1 MKRNKFKFLFS
12 ILSLTTFISIIP
24 ITIVACSPKK
34 STPSDNVENPPETTN
49 PDVPNITPPNITPP
63 KDDEISSSGGEHNG
77 LNVSNYLE
85 VVKTLNLSSSTNIV
99 ELNDNNLNNLLHQTY
114 PELNVNIQNGS
125 NQYNGELNLKLTNNQ
140 SREIINNN
148 IVISG
153 FNVNKYN
160 NFTVVD
166 AKINL
171 EKWFNNF
178 QPINNQNINNVNQ
191 DLDLLSRFEINID
204 DNAITINNTNYKD
217 QFKIAPKFSI
227 ENNNLKINFNI
238 EQGFKK
244 YNNGEWVIN
253 SYYPLAI
260 KNPLHEYDVQLPTLN
275 QLFEF
280 MMQQIKIIDSNAYN
294 FYPSYFMGI
303 GLHSIKI
310 QQSQTAIFNYL
321 NINNIIDKYK
331 STYFP
336 NNQYNFL
343 INSHSNFSANDSLGQ
358 LSFSIYVKN
367 FDNTD
372 IDNTSASHQLVLSGF
387 KTLNINDNQYNN
399 YVSVNNGSNL
409 YNSLIKIFDN
419 EIKQVKNDQHTIENV
434 SKLGLNSFL
443 TNYFGPIYYENM
455 ESNNIEDI
463 INKIN
468 TNYSF
473 SLFSNS
479 ISNFNTNISVDQLS
493 LNNFNPN
500 LGLYNLGSNSED
512 IIYLKSIDINLD
524 PSKNS
529 VSMNNRNNPEIRIF
543 GNIAITF
550 ANNETINQNVVLVC
564 EVLNDTNNLINE
576 VYHNLNVHKLIYS
589 TSFYDIKRRLT
600 KTG

>member
-34 STPSDNVENPPETTN
+34 STPSDNVENPPETPN

-85 VVKTLNLSSSTNIV
+85 VVKTLNLSSNTNIV

-125 NQYNGELNLKLTNNQ
+125 NQYKGELNLKLTNNQ

-153 FNVNKYN
+153 FNVNKYT
-160 NFTVVD
+160 NFTVID
-166 AKINL
+166 AEINL

-178 QPINNQNINNVNQ
+178 QPINNQNINDVNQ

-204 DNAITINNTNYKD
+204 DAITINNTNYKD
-217 QFKIAPKFSI
+217 QFKITPMFSI

-238 EQGFKK
+238 EQGFKE
-244 YNNGEWVIN
+244 YNNGEWVIK
-253 SYYPLAI
+253 SYYPLVI
-260 KNPLHEYDVQLPTLN
+260 KNPLNEYDVQLPTLN

-303 GLHSIKI
+303 GLYSIKI

-321 NINNIIDKYK
+321 NINEIIDKYK

-358 LSFSIYVKN
+358 LSFSIYVQN

-372 IDNTSASHQLVLSGF
+372 IDNISASHQLALSGF

-409 YNSLIKIFDN
+409 YNSLIKMFAN
-419 EIKQVKNDQHTIENV
+419 EIQQVKNDQQTIENV
-434 SKLGLNSFL
+434 NKLALNSFL

-463 INKIN
+463 VNKIN

-479 ISNFNTNISVDQLS
+479 ISNFNTDISIDQLS
-493 LNNFNPN
+493 SNNFNPN

-524 PSKNS
+524 PNKNS

-543 GNIAITF
+543 GNIAITL
-550 ANNETINQNVVLVC
+550 ANNETINQNVVFVC
-564 EVLNDTNNLINE
+564 KIVNVSYFNINFNLI
-576 VYHNLNVHKLIYS
+576 I
-589 TSFYDIKRRLT
+589 
-600 KTG
+600 

>member
-1 MKRNKFKFLFS
+1 MKKNKFKFLFS

-24 ITIVACSPKK
+24 ITIVACSSKK
-34 STPSDNVENPPETTN
+34 STPSDNVENPPETPN
-49 PDVPNITPPNITPP
+49 PDVPNITPPNTTPP
-63 KDDEISSSGGEHNG
+63 KNDEISSSGGEHNG

-85 VVKTLNLSSSTNIV
+85 VVKALNLSSSTNIV

-140 SREIINNN
+140 SRKIINNN
-148 IVISG
+148 IVVRG
-153 FNVNKYN
+153 FNVNKYT
-160 NFTVVD
+160 NFTVID
-166 AKINL
+166 AEINL

-204 DNAITINNTNYKD
+204 DAITINNTNYKD
-217 QFKIAPKFSI
+217 QFKITPMFSI

-238 EQGFKK
+238 EQGFKE

-260 KNPLHEYDVQLPTLN
+260 KNPLNEYDVQLPTLN

-321 NINNIIDKYK
+321 NINQIIDKYK
-331 STYFP
+331 NTYFP

-387 KTLNINDNQYNN
+387 KTLNINDNQCNN

-409 YNSLIKIFDN
+409 YNSLIKMFAN
-419 EIKQVKNDQHTIENV
+419 EIQQVKTDQHTIENV
-434 SKLGLNSFL
+434 NKLGLNSLL

-473 SLFSNS
+473 SLFGNS
-479 ISNFNTNISVDQLS
+479 ISNFNTNISIDQLS

-524 PSKNS
+524 PNKNS
-529 VSMNNRNNPEIRIF
+529 VSINNRNNPEIRIF
-543 GNIAITF
+543 GNIAITL
-550 ANNETINQNVVLVC
+550 ANNETINRNVVLVC
-564 EVLNDTNNLINE
+564 EV
-576 VYHNLNVHKLIYS
+576 V
-589 TSFYDIKRRLT
+589 
-600 KTG
+600 

>member
-34 STPSDNVENPPETTN
+34 STPSDNVENPPETPN
-49 PDVPNITPPNITPP
+49 PDVPNITPPNTTPP

-85 VVKTLNLSSSTNIV
+85 VVKALNLSSSTNII

-125 NQYNGELNLKLTNNQ
+125 NQYIGELNLKLTNNQ

-153 FNVNKYN
+153 FNVNKYT
-160 NFTVVD
+160 NFTVIN
-166 AKINL
+166 AEINL

-204 DNAITINNTNYKD
+204 DAITINNTNYKD

-238 EQGFKK
+238 EQGFKE

-260 KNPLHEYDVQLPTLN
+260 KNPLNEYDVQLPTLN
-275 QLFEF
+275 QLFTF

-303 GLHSIKI
+303 GLDSIKI

-331 STYFP
+331 KIYFP

-358 LSFSIYVKN
+358 LSFSIYVQN
-367 FDNTD
+367 FDNTN
-372 IDNTSASHQLVLSGF
+372 IDSISASHQLVLSGF

-434 SKLGLNSFL
+434 NKLGLNSFL

-468 TNYSF
+468 ANYSF

-479 ISNFNTNISVDQLS
+479 ISNFNTNISIDQLS

-500 LGLYNLGSNSED
+500 FGLYNLGSNSED

-524 PSKNS
+524 PNTNS
-529 VSMNNRNNPEIRIF
+529 ISMNNRNNPEIRIF
-543 GNIAITF
+543 GNIAITL

-564 EVLNDTNNLINE
+564 EIV
-576 VYHNLNVHKLIYS
+576 
-589 TSFYDIKRRLT
+589 
-600 KTG
+600 

>member
-12 ILSLTTFISIIP
+12 ILASTTFISIFP

-49 PDVPNITPPNITPP
+49 PDVPNITPPNTTPP
-63 KDDEISSSGGEHNG
+63 KNDEISSSGGEHNG

-85 VVKTLNLSSSTNIV
+85 VVKALNLSSSTNIV

-153 FNVNKYN
+153 FNVNKYT
-160 NFTVVD
+160 NFTVID
-166 AKINL
+166 AEINL

-204 DNAITINNTNYKD
+204 DAITINNTNYKD
-217 QFKIAPKFSI
+217 QFKITPKFSI

-238 EQGFKK
+238 EQSFKE

-260 KNPLHEYDVQLPTLN
+260 KNPLNEYDVQLPTLN

-409 YNSLIKIFDN
+409 YNSLIKIFKN
-419 EIKQVKNDQHTIENV
+419 EIQQIRNDQHTIENV
-434 SKLGLNSFL
+434 NKLELNSFL

-479 ISNFNTNISVDQLS
+479 ITNFNTNISVDQLS
-493 LNNFNPN
+493 FNNFNPN

-543 GNIAITF
+543 GNISITL

-564 EVLNDTNNLINE
+564 EIV
-576 VYHNLNVHKLIYS
+576 
-589 TSFYDIKRRLT
+589 
-600 KTG
+600 

>member
-24 ITIVACSPKK
+24 ITIVACSSKK
-34 STPSDNVENPPETTN
+34 STPSDNVENPPETPN
-49 PDVPNITPPNITPP
+49 PDVPNITPPNTTPP

-85 VVKTLNLSSSTNIV
+85 VVKALNLSSSTNIV

-125 NQYNGELNLKLTNNQ
+125 NQYNGELNLILTNNQ

-148 IVISG
+148 IVIRG
-153 FNVNKYN
+153 FNVNKFT
-160 NFTVVD
+160 NFTVID

-204 DNAITINNTNYKD
+204 DAITINNTNYKD
-217 QFKIAPKFSI
+217 QFKITPKFSI
-227 ENNNLKINFNI
+227 ENNNLKIDFNI
-238 EQGFKK
+238 EQGFKE

-253 SYYPLAI
+253 SYSPLVI
-260 KNPLHEYDVQLPTLN
+260 KNPLNEYDVQLPTLN
-275 QLFEF
+275 QLFTF
-280 MMQQIKIIDSNAYN
+280 MMQQIKIIDNNAYN

-303 GLHSIKI
+303 GLYSIKI

-358 LSFSIYVKN
+358 LSFSIYVQN

-372 IDNTSASHQLVLSGF
+372 IDNISASHQLVLSGF

-409 YNSLIKIFDN
+409 YNSLIKMFAD
-419 EIKQVKNDQHTIENV
+419 EIQQVKNDQHTIENV
-434 SKLGLNSFL
+434 NKLGLNSFL

-479 ISNFNTNISVDQLS
+479 ISNFNTNISIDQLS
-493 LNNFNPN
+493 VNNFNPN

-524 PSKNS
+524 PNKNS

-543 GNIAITF
+543 GNITITL

-564 EVLNDTNNLINE
+564 EV
-576 VYHNLNVHKLIYS
+576 V
-589 TSFYDIKRRLT
+589 
-600 KTG
+600 

>member
-1 MKRNKFKFLFS
+1 MKKNKFKFLFS

-24 ITIVACSPKK
+24 ITIVACSSKK

-49 PDVPNITPPNITPP
+49 PEVPNITPPNTTPP
-63 KDDEISSSGGEHNG
+63 KNDEISSSGGEHNG

-153 FNVNKYN
+153 FDVNKYT
-160 NFTVVD
+160 NFTVID
-166 AKINL
+166 AEINL

-178 QPINNQNINNVNQ
+178 QPINNQNVNNVIQ

-204 DNAITINNTNYKD
+204 DAITINNTNYKD

-227 ENNNLKINFNI
+227 ENNNLKIDFNI
-238 EQGFKK
+238 EQSFKE
-244 YNNGEWVIN
+244 YNNGEWVIK

-260 KNPLHEYDVQLPTLN
+260 KNPLNEYDVQLPTLN
-275 QLFEF
+275 QLFQF
-280 MMQQIKIIDSNAYN
+280 MMQQIKIIDNNAYN

-303 GLHSIKI
+303 GLYSIKI

-367 FDNTD
+367 FDNTN
-372 IDNTSASHQLVLSGF
+372 IDNISASHQLVLSGF

-409 YNSLIKIFDN
+409 YNSLIKIFEN
-419 EIKQVKNDQHTIENV
+419 EIQQVRNDQHIIENV
-434 SKLGLNSFL
+434 NKLGLNSFL

-468 TNYSF
+468 TNYNF

-479 ISNFNTNISVDQLS
+479 ISNFNTNISIDQLS

-500 LGLYNLGSNSED
+500 LGLYNLGSNSEN

-524 PSKNS
+524 PNTNS
-529 VSMNNRNNPEIRIF
+529 ISMNNRNNPEIRIF
-543 GNIAITF
+543 GNISITL

-564 EVLNDTNNLINE
+564 EV
-576 VYHNLNVHKLIYS
+576 V
-589 TSFYDIKRRLT
+589 
-600 KTG
+600 